1 MVSYSYNNL
10 IQILLTMNESLKADI
25 KGQNLTKSY
34 LEKNFN
40 VSLTGQQISE
50 LYFYMCYWQVQNEHC
65 FDANDKDY
73 VQEHVD
79 DFENLEST
87 LKKPI
92 KTYESNFN

>member
-1 MVSYSYNNL
+1 
-10 IQILLTMNESLKADI
+10 MNELLKADI
-25 KGQNLTKSY
+25 KGRKSKLTKSY
-34 LEKNFN
+34 LETSFN
-40 VSLTGQQISE
+40 VPLTGQQISE

-73 VQEHVD
+73 IQEHVD

-92 KTYESNFN
+92 KTYESNFI